1 MSAKILFRWGATKC
15 NCLHVSEKQYIIG
28 LKIRA
33 KHCIAGIKNFVYI
46 FQSTARRKSVFAETY
61 DPEEED
67 DDEQSAIH
75 PKTDLQRKA
84 LKEAVKEIL
93 LFRSLEPDQLN
104 EVLDAMFGK
113 GAFIYCCVTVFWGF
127 LEPATP
133 LHTLHHFNQF
143 AEIILS
149 FDFIQ

>member
-1 MSAKILFRWGATKC
+1 MQLSAYLR
-15 NCLHVSEKQYIIG
+15 VSEKIYNR
-28 LKIRA
+28 LKD
-33 KHCIAGIKNFVYI
+33 KSQTLPELKDFVYI

-113 GAFIYCCVTVFWGF
+113 
-127 LEPATP
+127 
-133 LHTLHHFNQF
+133 
-143 AEIILS
+143 
-149 FDFIQ
+149 

>member
-1 MSAKILFRWGATKC
+1 MLFRWGATKC
-15 NCLHVSEKQYIIG
+15 PYLRVSEKIYNR
-28 LKIRA
+28 LKD
-33 KHCIAGIKNFVYI
+33 KSQTLPELKNFVYI

-113 GAFIYCCVTVFWGF
+113 GVFLNYYVRVFWGL
-127 LEPATP
+127 LEPPTS
-133 LHTLHHFNQF
+133 LV
-143 AEIILS
+143 
-149 FDFIQ
+149 

>member
-1 MSAKILFRWGATKC
+1 
-15 NCLHVSEKQYIIG
+15 VSEKKYIPSR
-28 LKIRA
+28 LEDKSQTLPEL
-33 KHCIAGIKNFVYI
+33 KNFVYI

-113 GAFIYCCVTVFWGF
+113 EAFIYYYVRVFWGF
-127 LEPATP
+127 LEPPTP
-133 LHTLHHFNQF
+133 LHYTTLINLLKLFCHLISFN
-143 AEIILS
+143 ENMIE
-149 FDFIQ
+149 

>member
-1 MSAKILFRWGATKC
+1 MQLSAYLR
-15 NCLHVSEKQYIIG
+15 VSEKIYNR
-28 LKIRA
+28 LKD
-33 KHCIAGIKNFVYI
+33 KSQTLPELKNFVYI

-113 GAFIYCCVTVFWGF
+113 EAFIYYYAHKSVLGLLRTTY
-127 LEPATP
+127 PP
-133 LHTLHHFNQF
+133 TLHHFNQF
-143 AEIILS
+143 A
-149 FDFIQ
+149 

>member
-1 MSAKILFRWGATKC
+1 MHISCYLKNLFTL
-15 NCLHVSEKQYIIG
+15 N
-28 LKIRA
+28 
-33 KHCIAGIKNFVYI
+33 
-46 FQSTARRKSVFAETY
+46 TARQKSVFAETY

-113 GAFIYCCVTVFWGF
+113 GVFLNYYVRVFWGL
-127 LEPATP
+127 LEPPTP
-133 LHTLHHFNQF
+133 LHYTTLINLIQLFCHLISFN
-143 AEIILS
+143 EDMIE
-149 FDFIQ
+149 